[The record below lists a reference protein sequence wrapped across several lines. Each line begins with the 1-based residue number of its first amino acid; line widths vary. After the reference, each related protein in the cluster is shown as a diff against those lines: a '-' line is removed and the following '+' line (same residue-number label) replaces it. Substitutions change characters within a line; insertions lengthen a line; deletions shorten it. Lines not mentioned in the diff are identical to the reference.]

1 MPYLGRYTS
10 HLTLD
15 PAYGRDYKNAKAVKA
30 DWDAGKDFAI
40 VWGHESRRYINL
52 EDAQKTGMRVT
63 IRYAKLTRV
72 TTFTVARK
80 SVEASS

>member
-1 MPYLGRYTS
+1 MIPYL
-10 HLTLD
+10 TLV
-15 PAYGRDYKNAKAVKA
+15 PAYGRDYKSAKAVKA

-40 VWGHESRRYINL
+40 ASMGECGRYINL
-52 EDAQKTGMRVT
+52 EDAQKVGMRVS
-63 IRYAKLTRV
+63 IRYAQLTRV